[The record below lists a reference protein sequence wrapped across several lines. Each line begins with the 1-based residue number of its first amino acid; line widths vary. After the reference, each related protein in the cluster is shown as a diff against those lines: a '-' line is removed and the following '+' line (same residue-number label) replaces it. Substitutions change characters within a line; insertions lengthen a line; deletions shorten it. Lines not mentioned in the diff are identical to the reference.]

1 MNSSQKTARMIGI
14 LYLTVMIT
22 FTIGMALISTLVNSQ
37 DVLSSTYP
45 NRIRIIIGVIF
56 ELIEI
61 AAVIGIVV
69 LMVPILKKQ
78 NESLALGYAFF
89 RILECV
95 MLVVGAISAFL
106 MVTLS
111 QAYLKTAA
119 QDASYF
125 QILSSLLMSMREGMG
140 MTILSVFYSFGAFIF
155 YGFLYQSRLIPRFI
169 SIWGF
174 VAAVLVFAGA
184 PVEAFGPEKGSMISI
199 LVSIPGIAM
208 GLNEIFLGGWLIVK
222 GFNPSTI
229 DSGFVKTK

>member
-1 MNSSQKTARMIGI
+1 MNSSKKTARMIGI

-22 FTIGMALISTLVNSQ
+22 FTIGMALISPLVNSQ
-37 DVLSSTYP
+37 DVLTSIYP
-45 NRIRIIIGVIF
+45 NRIRIIIGVLF

-89 RILECV
+89 RILESV
-95 MLVVGAISAFL
+95 MLVAGAISAYL

-111 QAYLKTAA
+111 QTYLKTAA

-125 QILSSLLMSMREGMG
+125 QILSSLLSSIREGMG
-140 MTILSVFYSFGAFIF
+140 MTILSVFYSLGALIF
-155 YGFLYQSRLIPRFI
+155 YGFLYRSRLIPRFL

-184 PVEAFGPEKGSMISI
+184 PVEAFGSEKESM
-199 LVSIPGIAM
+199 LAAAVNIPGIAM
-208 GLNEIFLGGWLIVK
+208 GLNEIFLGVWLIIK
-222 GFNPSTI
+222 GFNPSVTT
-229 DSGFVKTK
+229 SSKK